1 MCLLFTGGRQSSNR
15 MSNHFP
21 ADLSNAIQMCPVL
34 PDLISIYFAYK
45 EQDFLGVFFLSGL
58 DGHFSRPSEG
68 LAEF

>member
-45 EQDFLGVFFLSGL
+45 EQDFLGVFF
-58 DGHFSRPSEG
+58 
-68 LAEF
+68 